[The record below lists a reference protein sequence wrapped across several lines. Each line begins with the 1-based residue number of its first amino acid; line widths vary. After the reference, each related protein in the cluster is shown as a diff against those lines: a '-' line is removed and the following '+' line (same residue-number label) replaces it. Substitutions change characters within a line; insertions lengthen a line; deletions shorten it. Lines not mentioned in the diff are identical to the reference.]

1 MSPQQAGGGRTARIS
16 IICIWNAILL
26 PGLVK
31 FSLFAIKIPPRDLTE
46 TLDGMSALLSPGGEP
61 SSPARTAQPICRLR
75 PSPIQF
81 RGRVR
86 FSAGPQRRR
95 HISVGPRP
103 TAPRPH
109 APTSP
114 PPLHSPPRGARGG
127 LRGAAVGAGGG
138 GHLARR
144 GERPER
150 AGARLLF
157 MKGPPPGVRGVM
169 GRQGDG
175 FWGGQQCSHTRP

>member
-16 IICIWNAILL
+16 IICIIWNAILL

-61 SSPARTAQPICRLR
+61 SSPTRTAQPICRLR

-103 TAPRPH
+103 H
-109 APTSP
+109 VPTSP
-114 PPLHSPPRGARGG
+114 PPCTVRLAELGEDYAV
-127 LRGAAVGAGGG
+127 LRWGREEADTLPAEGSDQSV
-138 GHLARR
+138 
-144 GERPER
+144 PE
-150 AGARLLF
+150 
-157 MKGPPPGVRGVM
+157 PGC
-169 GRQGDG
+169 
-175 FWGGQQCSHTRP
+175 FL